1 MRRAGAGALLGAL
14 TLAAPREALA
24 VEHEWHLGAA
34 ATYSR
39 MVFDRSPTRN
49 GFGGEAIVRYGLTDA
64 LDLSM
69 SAWVASFLED
79 QRLALGTS
87 AGIAYVVDVS
97 RWIPTIAAHV
107 GVVDVATTRCPEAFP
122 ELCTHDVRPMLAVP
136 ASLEFRAVDEL
147 PLGVRFEYR
156 ILLLG
161 EPSSMLSFG
170 IYGAYTL

>member
-1 MRRAGAGALLGAL
+1 MRAAVVGALIGAVAM
-14 TLAAPREALA
+14 AAPRDARA
-24 VEHEWHLGAA
+24 VEHEWHLGVAT
-34 ATYSR
+34 TYSR
-39 MVFDRSPTRN
+39 LVFDRSPTRN
-49 GFGGEAIVRYGLTDA
+49 GFGGELLARYGLTDA

-69 SAWVASFLED
+69 SAWAAGFLED

-87 AGIAYVVDVS
+87 AGAAYVVDVS
-97 RWIPTIAAHV
+97 RWIPTIGAHV
-107 GVVDVATTRCPEAFP
+107 GVIDVVTTRCPEAYP
-122 ELCTHDVRPMLAVP
+122 ELCTHDVRPMLSVP

-170 IYGAYTL
+170 VYGAFAP